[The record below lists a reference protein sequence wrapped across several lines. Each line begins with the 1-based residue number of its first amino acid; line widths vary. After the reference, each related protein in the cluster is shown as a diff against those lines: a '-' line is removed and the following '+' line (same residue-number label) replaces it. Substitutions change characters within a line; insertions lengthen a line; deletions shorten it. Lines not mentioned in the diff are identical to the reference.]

1 MPELPDV
8 LTVDETAAVLRI
20 GRTAAYQLAR
30 QYLASNGT
38 DGLPVRRVGRQL
50 RVPKD
55 LLEAWLGTTV
65 HAPAAAPEPAPPPT
79 RPTGSA
85 PHRNHADAQLK
96 LIAND

>member
-1 MPELPDV
+1 MPEIPDV
-8 LTVDETAAVLRI
+8 LTVAEAATVLRI

-30 QYLASNGT
+30 QYLATNGVE
-38 DGLPVRRVGRQL
+38 GMPVRRVGRQL

-65 HAPAAAPEPAPPPT
+65 HASAAALEPDLVPGPVVRST
-79 RPTGSA
+79 RQRSQ
-85 PHRNHADAQLK
+85 ADAQLK

>member
-1 MPELPDV
+1 MPEIPDV
-8 LTVDETAAVLRI
+8 LTVAEAAAVLRI

-30 QYLASNGT
+30 RYLATNGVQ
-38 DGLPVRRVGRQL
+38 GMPVRRVGRQL

-65 HAPAAAPEPAPPPT
+65 HAPAAAPEPDLVPGPVARST
-79 RPTGSA
+79 RQRSQ
-85 PHRNHADAQLK
+85 ADAQLK